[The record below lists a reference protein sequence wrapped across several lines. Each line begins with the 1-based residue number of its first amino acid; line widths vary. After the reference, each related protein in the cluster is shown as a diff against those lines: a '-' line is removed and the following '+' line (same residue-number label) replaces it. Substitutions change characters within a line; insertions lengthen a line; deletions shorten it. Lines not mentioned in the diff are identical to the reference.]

1 VKFFLRI
8 LQIIYCIYA
17 LLAFIVL
24 MLIVFVLVLFALL
37 FGKIKGGNLVYKIC
51 NAWGV
56 CWYFLVGIKHKEIY
70 ETPHDY
76 NKQYIF
82 VANHSSYLDIPSA
95 VRCMHQPVRV
105 LGKVEMVKYPVFGL
119 IYRAAVIVVDR
130 SDAEHR
136 AKSVRALKAA
146 IIKGISI
153 FIFPEGTFNE
163 SDKPLK
169 NFYDGAFR
177 TAIDTQTS
185 IKPILFVDN
194 TKRLHWKSIFTLTP
208 GISRCVF
215 LDEIKVDGYKTRDD
229 VQLLKQKVY
238 KIMEEGLI
246 KYWNNNNV

>member
-1 VKFFLRI
+1 MFV
-8 LQIIYCIYA
+8 
-17 LLAFIVL
+17 LL
-24 MLIVFVLVLFALL
+24 MMIVFVMVLFILL
-37 FGKIKGGNLVYKIC
+37 FGKIKGGNLVYVVCRI
-51 NAWGV
+51 WGK
-56 CWYFLVGIKHKEIY
+56 CWYFLTGIQHKEIY
-70 ETPHDY
+70 DASH
-76 NKQYIF
+76 NRSRQYIF

-105 LGKVEMVKYPVFGL
+105 LGKYEMVKYPVFGL
-119 IYRAAVIVVDR
+119 IYRAAAIVVDR

-146 IIKGISI
+146 IAKGISI

-163 SDKPLK
+163 TDQPLK
-169 NFYDGAFR
+169 DFYDGAFR
-177 TAIDTQTS
+177 TAVDTQTS

-215 LDEIKVDGYKTRDD
+215 LDEIKVDGYKTKED

-238 KIMEEGLI
+238 RIMEEGLVRYRSN
-246 KYWNNNNV
+246 KNNA

>member
-1 VKFFLRI
+1 
-8 LQIIYCIYA
+8 
-17 LLAFIVL
+17 
-24 MLIVFVLVLFALL
+24 MMIVFVLVLFILL
-37 FGKIKGGNLVYKIC
+37 FGKIKGGNLVYIVC
-51 NAWGV
+51 RIWGK
-56 CWYFLVGIKHKEIY
+56 CWYFLTGIRHKEIY
-70 ETPHDY
+70 EAPHDRS
-76 NKQYIF
+76 KQFIF

-146 IIKGISI
+146 IAKNISI

-163 SDKPLK
+163 TDKLLK
-169 NFYDGAFR
+169 DFYDGAFR
-177 TAIDTQTS
+177 TAVDTQTS

-215 LDEIKVDGYKTRDD
+215 LDEIKVTGYSTKED

-238 KIMEEGLI
+238 KIMEEGLR
-246 KYWNNNNV
+246 KYKAPTLKGEERI

>member
-1 VKFFLRI
+1 MI
-8 LQIIYCIYA
+8 
-17 LLAFIVL
+17 
-24 MLIVFVLVLFALL
+24 IVFVLVLFILL
-37 FGKIKGGNLVYKIC
+37 LGKIRGGNLVYVVCRI
-51 NAWGV
+51 WGK
-56 CWYFLVGIKHKEIY
+56 CWYFLNGIRHKEIY
-70 ETPHDY
+70 ETPYDY

-146 IIKGISI
+146 ITKGISI

-169 NFYDGAFR
+169 DFYDGAFK

-194 TKRLHWKSIFTLTP
+194 IKRLHWKSIFTLTP

-215 LDEIKVDGYKTRDD
+215 LDDIKVDGYKIKED

-238 KIMEEGLI
+238 KVMEEGLLRYENI
-246 KYWNNNNV
+246 SAKE